1 MFEGDGREREHIP
14 LEHDPRCHTQRHAQV
29 GEGRGRCGGGGGGGK
44 EQRASERISSQGALI
59 DEVDRSGVQVWH
71 AW

>member
-1 MFEGDGREREHIP
+1 MP
-14 LEHDPRCHTQRHAQV
+14 HAKACAGGG
-29 GEGRGRCGGGGGGGK
+29 GEGALWGGGGGGK